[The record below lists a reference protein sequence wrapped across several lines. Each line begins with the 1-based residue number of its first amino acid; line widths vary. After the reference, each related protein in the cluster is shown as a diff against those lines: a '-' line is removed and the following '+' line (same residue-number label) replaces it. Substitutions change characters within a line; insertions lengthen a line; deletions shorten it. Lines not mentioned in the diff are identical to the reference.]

1 MKTKEKPKVDLRN
14 KKAGFE
20 YEFLEVFTAGM
31 VLSGTEI
38 KSIRAGKIGFVDSYC
53 SFIGGEL
60 WVHNLHISEYKQ
72 GNHYNHDP
80 KRDRKLLLTKREL
93 RKLGDKIKGTGI
105 TIVPT
110 RIWVNENGFAKMDI
124 ALAKGKKL
132 YDKRESIKE
141 KDTRRAMARR
151 DE

>member
-20 YEFLEVFTAGM
+20 YEFLETFTAGM
-31 VLSGTEI
+31 VLCGTEI
-38 KSIRAGKIGFVDSYC
+38 KSIRTGRIGFVDSYC
-53 SFIGGEL
+53 SFQNGEL

-72 GNHYNHDP
+72 GSHYNHDP

-141 KDTRRAMARR
+141 KDIRRTMARR